1 MQQYIDEIAT
11 VDLTF
16 IVAKTQRKQSWTDE
30 RTKLAETQYRNY
42 LAVIRYLDANNQPL
56 DVAPPSQDA
65 DEIWHNHI
73 LDSFKY
79 LNDCNKVFGFFLHH
93 LPSYNAER
101 EAMGLGAAVQE
112 QAQLDAAIAKSDQLM
127 DKFFPCTEAGSKA
140 GCIPCFAMVKT
151 ETAKVSK
158 DAICFA
164 AVKKEAP
171 VKLGALCL
179 SLKEKA
185 EELRQQEAFCHCF
198 KQVPLVA

>member
-1 MQQYIDEIAT
+1 MQQHIDEIAT

-16 IVAKTQRKQSWTDE
+16 IVAKTQRKQSWSNE

-56 DVAPPSQDA
+56 NVAPPSQDA

-101 EAMGLGAAVQE
+101 EAMGLGAAVKE
-112 QAQLDAAIAKSDQLM
+112 QAQLHAAIAKSDQLM

-151 ETAKVSK
+151 KVSK
-158 DAICFA
+158 DAICCA
-164 AVKKEAP
+164 QKETHA
-171 VKLGALCL
+171 KLGALCL
-179 SLKEKA
+179 PLKEKA